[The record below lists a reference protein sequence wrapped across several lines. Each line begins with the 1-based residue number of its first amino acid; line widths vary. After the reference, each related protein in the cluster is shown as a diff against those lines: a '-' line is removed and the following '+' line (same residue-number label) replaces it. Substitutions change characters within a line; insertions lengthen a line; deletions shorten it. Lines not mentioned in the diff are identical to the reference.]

1 MCGIFGV
8 TVGEGPFR
16 TRKMPSLRKDLLL
29 FSESRR
35 KEASGIAVCS
45 REKIQVLKSAVA
57 ASSMIRS
64 SQYRQLMAETVHET
78 GEKLQEPM
86 TIIGHSR
93 LVTDGSRYDQGNN
106 QPVLAGNCVGIH
118 NGIIVNNE
126 EIWQE
131 QSDLRRQYQVD
142 SEVILALLRKF
153 VREQGSI
160 IKAAQK
166 IFTAIQGS
174 ASIAVLFTDYD
185 RLLLGTSNGS
195 LYYTRIAPLKALI
208 FASEKYI
215 LDRLLVTH
223 VRKPAREACVK
234 KIEPGRGCLIDLQ
247 SITALDFSLVD
258 CDHSAPSTF
267 DPKSGIV
274 RTVVELQGIL
284 PKNHS
289 DSGAQQ
295 IAGRRTPLDSETV
308 QRIQIIAAKYPHD
321 STWQDTLRRCTKCIL
336 PETMPFISF
345 DHYGVCNYCRT
356 YCKIHYKGEAALQ
369 EVVSPF
375 RRADRRP
382 ACVVVISGGADSLYT
397 MHYIKQVHR

>member
-16 TRKMPSLRKDLLL
+16 TRKMPNLLKDLFL
-29 FSESRR
+29 FSESRG

-64 SQYRQLMAETVHET
+64 SQYRQLMAETVYGT

-126 EIWQE
+126 EIWKE

-185 RLLLGTSNGS
+185 RLLLGTNNGS
-195 LYYTRIAPLKALI
+195 LYYTRIAPLRALI

-215 LDRLLVTH
+215 LDRLLVKH
-223 VRKPAREACVK
+223 VPKHAKDACVK

-321 STWQDTLRRCTKCIL
+321 ST
-336 PETMPFISF
+336 
-345 DHYGVCNYCRT
+345 
-356 YCKIHYKGEAALQ
+356 
-369 EVVSPF
+369 
-375 RRADRRP
+375 
-382 ACVVVISGGADSLYT
+382 
-397 MHYIKQVHR
+397 

>member
-16 TRKMPSLRKDLLL
+16 ARKMPNLLKDLFL
-29 FSESRR
+29 FSESRG

-64 SQYRQLMAETVHET
+64 SQYRQLMAETVYGT
-78 GEKLQEPM
+78 GEKLQEPT

-126 EIWQE
+126 EIWKE

-174 ASIAVLFTDYD
+174 ASISST
-185 RLLLGTSNGS
+185 
-195 LYYTRIAPLKALI
+195 
-208 FASEKYI
+208 
-215 LDRLLVTH
+215 
-223 VRKPAREACVK
+223 
-234 KIEPGRGCLIDLQ
+234 GCL
-247 SITALDFSLVD
+247 
-258 CDHSAPSTF
+258 
-267 DPKSGIV
+267 
-274 RTVVELQGIL
+274 
-284 PKNHS
+284 
-289 DSGAQQ
+289 
-295 IAGRRTPLDSETV
+295 
-308 QRIQIIAAKYPHD
+308 
-321 STWQDTLRRCTKCIL
+321 
-336 PETMPFISF
+336 
-345 DHYGVCNYCRT
+345 
-356 YCKIHYKGEAALQ
+356 
-369 EVVSPF
+369 
-375 RRADRRP
+375 
-382 ACVVVISGGADSLYT
+382 
-397 MHYIKQVHR
+397 